1 MSPARQQEV
10 LLMGRVP
17 SRIVC
22 LGAELPDIF
31 YRLGALDRVV
41 GISAYTDWPPE
52 ALRLPKVSGFRHG
65 RARRILAAD
74 PDLVILTS
82 TVQLPIAAELAGQGV
97 PLLHLFPHRLSDMLQ
112 SIRLLG
118 ALVGQDQAAERL
130 VADAET
136 AIARA
141 RTATAAWPR
150 RPRVYFEE
158 WMDPLVAGVG
168 WVSDLIE
175 LAGGVDIFRERSLA
189 GRTADQRRVDPSE
202 VLAADPDLILVS
214 WCGEPMQFDRIRSRP
229 GWDRLRAV
237 QTGAVIEVSPAI
249 LQCGPRLLDLL
260 PDLTT
265 VVARA
270 ASGPAFADPPRDDP
284 SAADRDE

>member
-1 MSPARQQEV
+1 MV
-10 LLMGRVP
+10 GKVP
-17 SRIVC
+17 TRIVC

-41 GISAYTDWPPE
+41 GISAFTDWPPE
-52 ALRLPKVSGFRHG
+52 ALTLPKVSGFRHG
-65 RARRILAAD
+65 RARRILAAN

-82 TVQLPIAAELAGQGV
+82 TVQLPIAAELAGHGV
-97 PLLHLFPHRLSDMLQ
+97 PLLHLFPHRLADMLQ
-112 SIRLLG
+112 TLRLLG
-118 ALVGQDQAAERL
+118 ALVGREQAAERI
-130 VADAET
+130 VGQAEA
-136 AIARA
+136 AIAHA
-141 RTATAAWPR
+141 EETTAAWPR

-175 LAGGVDIFRERSLA
+175 LAGGSDIFRARSLA
-189 GRTADQRRVDPSE
+189 GRTADQRRVDPNE

-214 WCGEPMQFDRIRSRP
+214 WCGEPMQLDQIRSRP

-237 QTGAVIEVSPAI
+237 QTGSVVEVSPAI

-260 PDLTT
+260 PGLTA

-270 ASGPAFADPPRDDP
+270 AGGPAPADPP
-284 SAADRDE
+284 AAQP